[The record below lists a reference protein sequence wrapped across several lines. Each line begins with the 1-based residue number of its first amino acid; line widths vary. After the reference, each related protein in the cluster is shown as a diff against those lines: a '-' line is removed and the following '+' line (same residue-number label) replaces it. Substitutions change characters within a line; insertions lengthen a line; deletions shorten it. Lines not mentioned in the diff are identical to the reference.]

1 MRIGVI
7 GGLDRNARE
16 LEEVARAGGHEL
28 HTHNGVVVGRASSAG
43 LRALIVRSDLVFLL
57 TGINSHNAVHL
68 AKRTARQFGRPLRIV
83 RRLSPAHLAAYLPA
97 LTASAASQAP
107 AAVLR
112 HAA

>member
-16 LEEVARAGGHEL
+16 LEEVARAGGHAL
-28 HTHNGVVVGRASSAG
+28 DTHNGVVVGRASSAG
-43 LRALIVRSDLVFLL
+43 LRALIIRSDLVFLL
-57 TGINSHNAVHL
+57 TDINSHNAVHL

-97 LTASAASQAP
+97 LTAGAEQTA